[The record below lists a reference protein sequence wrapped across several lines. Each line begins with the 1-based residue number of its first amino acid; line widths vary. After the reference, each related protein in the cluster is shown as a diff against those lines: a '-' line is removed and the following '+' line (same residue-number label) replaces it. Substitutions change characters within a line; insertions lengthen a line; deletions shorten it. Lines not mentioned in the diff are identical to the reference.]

1 MAKREREDE
10 VAGYL
15 HAVSPIKISK
25 SNNSYFVG
33 KLQTD
38 TNVFKKMVCFDQS
51 KHSSFHEATA
61 AKTPIK
67 ICNVRKVQSREDSAK
82 VDVLV
87 NAKSQMHVVRSLTF
101 QHHADDNV
109 DDENKSLADIL
120 HIPEKN
126 KVIAFYLL
134 PYCTSP
140 QHLLEYHTCAYSQ
153 YLFKK
158 KYYLWIT
165 YTLSHCQNPYLILT
179 KHLLKKS
186 ARMHFFCHW
195 QTVFL
200 FSFLCCTLY

>member
-140 QHLLEYHTCAYSQ
+140 QHLLEYHTSAVP
-153 YLFKK
+153 
-158 KYYLWIT
+158 I
-165 YTLSHCQNPYLILT
+165 
-179 KHLLKKS
+179 LKKI
-186 ARMHFFCHW
+186 
-195 QTVFL
+195 L
-200 FSFLCCTLY
+200 FMDNLYSLSLSKPLFNFNKAPH